1 MKTLSVRLLLIFGMA
16 VAAYAQPSIGG
27 IANAASYDTV
37 SFAQGSF
44 IAIFGTNFGTT
55 AKAGAPYP
63 TTLGD
68 VQEIDITPV
77 SGGVAV
83 KALLYFTSSGQ
94 INAILPST
102 AAIGDANVTVVLKN
116 GQTSAAFKITV
127 VKSRFG
133 IFTVSQSGQGPAIVQ
148 NYVSA
153 SSTPLNG
160 LTNSA
165 NDGTTLILWGT
176 GVGPAPGGDDNH
188 PQPGNFSSDVQI
200 LVGGKVVTPFYAG
213 RSGFP
218 GEDQINFTIPKNSG
232 IPDSCYVQIV
242 VQIGNQTSNA
252 STLAKAGSSKACTHP
267 LGLSASAL
275 QKLDTGGT
283 VTVGLFLLSSSTA
296 NISLG
301 GQNVS
306 TKTQG
311 VNGAFAKYTGGGL
324 FSLETTGNLL
334 PPTAL
339 GTCTLNKFHF
349 KVDPNNP
356 GGSAAGAL
364 APPLAIGTVTD
375 LDAGAKLVLSGN
387 TKSADVPRTS
397 PGYGATLSSSSPL
410 NPTPDFLSA
419 GTWTLAGTG
428 GQAIGPFQ
436 GQITIP
442 GPLNVNPVPA
452 AINRS
457 QDLVLNWTGGGTTAN
472 DFLIIIGLAAA
483 PSASDAT
490 IYDGAIFT
498 CTAAAAPGTF
508 TVKGD
513 ITGQLPATAGTAN
526 ATGILLINAASHGST
541 FTAPLVGGGNIDSG
555 ILLYTDGFYTLLP
568 VN

>member
-1 MKTLSVRLLLIFGMA
+1 MKNLSIGLLLLLGVTA
-16 VAAYAQPSIGG
+16 AAYGQPTIGG

-37 SFAQGSF
+37 AFAQGSF
-44 IAIFGTNFGTT
+44 IAIFGTNFGAT
-55 AKAGAPYP
+55 AKAAAPYP

-77 SGGVAV
+77 SGGAAV

-102 AAIGDANVTVVLKN
+102 AAVGDSNVTVVLKN
-116 GQTSAAFKITV
+116 GQTSSPFKITV
-127 VKSRFG
+127 VKSRVG

-153 SSTPLNG
+153 TSTPLNG
-160 LTNSA
+160 LTDA
-165 NDGTTLILWGT
+165 ADDGTTLILWGT

-188 PQPGNFSSDVQI
+188 PQPGNFSSNVQI
-200 LVGGKVVTPFYAG
+200 LVGGKVIKPFYAG

-232 IPDSCYVQIV
+232 IPDSCYVQVV
-242 VQIGNQTSNA
+242 VQTGDQISNV
-252 STLAKAGSSKACTHP
+252 STLAKASGSKTCTHP

-275 QKLDTGGT
+275 QKLDTGGS
-283 VTVGLFLLSSSTA
+283 VTVGLFALTSFTT
-296 NISLG
+296 NISFG
-301 GQNVS
+301 GQNLS
-306 TKTQG
+306 SKTQSI
-311 VNGAFAKYTGGGL
+311 NGGFARYNGSNL
-324 FSLETTGNLL
+324 FGLETTGKLL

-339 GTCTLNKFHF
+339 GTCTVNKFHF

-356 GGSAAGAL
+356 AGSAAGAL
-364 APPLAIGTVTD
+364 SPALAIGTTTD

-387 TKSADVPRTS
+387 NKSVDVPKTN
-397 PGYGATLSSSSPL
+397 PGYGATLSSSSAL
-410 NPTPDFLSA
+410 TPVADFFSA
-419 GTWTLAGTG
+419 GDWTLTGTG
-428 GQAIGPFQ
+428 GQDIGAFQ
-436 GQITIP
+436 GRITLP
-442 GPLNVNPVPA
+442 GPLNLNPVPT

-457 QDLVLNWTGGGTTAN
+457 LDLVLNWTGGGATAN
-472 DFLIIIGLAAA
+472 DFLIITGLSAA
-483 PSASDAT
+483 PEASDPT
-490 IYDGAIFT
+490 IYDGAIFF

-513 ITGQLPATAGTAN
+513 ITGQLAATAGVTN
-526 ATGILLINAASHGST
+526 AAGILLINAASQGST
-541 FTAPLVGGGNIDSG
+541 FTAPLVGGGNIDAG
-555 ILLYTDGFYTLLP
+555 ILLYADGFFTLLT